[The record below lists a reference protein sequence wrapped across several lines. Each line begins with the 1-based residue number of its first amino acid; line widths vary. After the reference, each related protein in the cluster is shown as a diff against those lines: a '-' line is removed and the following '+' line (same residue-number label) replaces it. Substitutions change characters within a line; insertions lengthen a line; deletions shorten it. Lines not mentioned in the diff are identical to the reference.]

1 MQRKLPG
8 IDIPAATEAKIL
20 HAAAFLEFKGHVE
33 RLAREGSDL
42 AAYTCWMHG
51 VEVLHSPCVLTT
63 GTDSELFPP
72 LPKMPCCVDD
82 CKRCAAH
89 IGGFKFPWLGLWN
102 SRGVVLPDD
111 VAPADAWDY
120 YYQHQD
126 PMDLLLVAAYTS
138 FKVAADVVPQDLY
151 GLQLR
156 CTAGDAGQL
165 GLGEVFE
172 QWRTWL
178 RCMGPHELLPIF
190 IEPRLFPRAA
200 RGRPWPVWGREG
212 ARAHRA
218 LCGWLEGQD
227 AGVLQLGTACTECGD
242 PTRRVCW
249 SCCVGCVVPASPGGS
264 HVDFVEDVR
273 RCLLKVD
280 IMTEA
285 APLKSPQ
292 HLFALRTLA
301 ILIGCSAMA
310 SGGKGYYAAQA
321 AASSSSGGDP
331 APGWRAADSLM
342 MIAAQRARQ
351 WREGE
356 GLLDDNDFAYAYTD
370 YDQVVGLA
378 GHHVADDWLQ
388 TRPRKSSLQ
397 LGPKSWRTT
406 LRVR

>member
-1 MQRKLPG
+1 M
-8 IDIPAATEAKIL
+8 
-20 HAAAFLEFKGHVE
+20 
-33 RLAREGSDL
+33 RLLS
-42 AAYTCWMHG
+42 
-51 VEVLHSPCVLTT
+51 
-63 GTDSELFPP
+63 
-72 LPKMPCCVDD
+72 
-82 CKRCAAH
+82 
-89 IGGFKFPWLGLWN
+89 WN
-102 SRGVVLPDD
+102 SRATWRGWQGRALTWQHTHAGCMGSKSYTPPMSSLPGQTQSFS
-111 VAPADAWDY
+111 P
-120 YYQHQD
+120 
-126 PMDLLLVAAYTS
+126 PCRSCLVASMTACAAQLMSVGSSSRGLACGIAGELCCPMMWRPRMLGSTITS
-138 FKVAADVVPQDLY
+138 TRTQWTYCWLLPTRTSKWQPTLCPKTSMACSSGAQRVTLGNWAWERCLINGGAGSDVWALMSSCRPSS
-151 GLQLR
+151 GR
-156 CTAGDAGQL
+156 ASS
-165 GLGEVFE
+165 
-172 QWRTWL
+172 
-178 RCMGPHELLPIF
+178 HELP
-190 IEPRLFPRAA
+190 
-200 RGRPWPVWGREG
+200 G
-212 ARAHRA
+212 
-218 LCGWLEGQD
+218 
-227 AGVLQLGTACTECGD
+227 GD
-242 PTRRVCW
+242 PGQHGAESAQGLIERYVDGWKARTQEFCNLARPAQ
-249 SCCVGCVVPASPGGS
+249 SAETLPGACVGHAAWGCVAPASPGGS
-264 HVDFVEDVR
+264 HVNFVEDVR
-273 RCLLKVD
+273 RCLPKVD
-280 IMTEA
+280 TMTEA